1 MLSSARSCSHI
12 KTNDAVQAVEEH
24 DQEVKRLALITQLE
38 KTQDM
43 ETQTI
48 YLNEIVV
55 GNLSQCVQLLSL
67 ISSPFVDSSQ
77 TLIIQNLRMELEAA
91 KRLAVSKDKSLK
103 ILRAH
108 LGKY

>member
-1 MLSSARSCSHI
+1 MEKVLVDQFICEKCSTVLSSARSCSHI
-12 KTNDAVQAVEEH
+12 KTNDAVQAVEKH

-48 YLNEIVV
+48 YVNEIVV

-67 ISSPFVDSSQ
+67 ICSPFVDSSQ
-77 TLIIQNLRMELEAA
+77 TSFRFRSFRPADGTG
-91 KRLAVSKDKSLK
+91 S
-103 ILRAH
+103 
-108 LGKY
+108 G